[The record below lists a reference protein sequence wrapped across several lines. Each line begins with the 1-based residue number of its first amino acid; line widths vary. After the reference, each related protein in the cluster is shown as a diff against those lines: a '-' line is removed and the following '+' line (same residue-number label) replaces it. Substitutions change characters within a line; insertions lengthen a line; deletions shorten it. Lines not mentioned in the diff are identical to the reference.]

1 MERPVCRR
9 DRAEK
14 QVSNATVTPWE
25 VTGEIDYDKLIKQFG
40 TQPITEELL
49 QRIAKHTG
57 GLHPQLRR
65 RLFYSHRDLDV
76 ILNEY
81 EKGNKFYL
89 YTGRGPSG
97 PVHIGHLVPWI
108 FTRHLQEKFDA
119 KLYFQVTDDER
130 YLYHEKFS
138 QEDTYNNALDNILD
152 VIAVG
157 FDKNKTKIIIDS
169 RAGGVLYKLAVRI
182 AKHVTL
188 STAKAV
194 FGFQDSTNIG
204 LAFYPAIQAAPA
216 FLESELTGKSSPCLI
231 PAAIDQDPF
240 WRVTR
245 DVAPKLGF
253 PKPAQIHS
261 KFLPG
266 LGQGGKMSASH
277 PETAIFTTDSAKE
290 AQAKISSSFTGGQ
303 ATRELHR
310 KLGGNPDIC
319 PVFAYHSFFTEN
331 DQEVE
336 NIYGSCRSGELF
348 CGECK
353 AILAPK
359 VTTFLADH
367 QKKRDAARKVVN
379 DYLIQS

>member
-1 MERPVCRR
+1 M
-9 DRAEK
+9 
-14 QVSNATVTPWE
+14 SNATVTPWE
-25 VTGEIDYDKLIKQFG
+25 VTGEVDYERLIKQFG

-49 QRIAKHTG
+49 RRIANHTG
-57 GLHPQLRR
+57 GLDPQLRR

-130 YLYHEKFS
+130 YLYHEKLS
-138 QEDTYNNALDNILD
+138 QEDTLSYALDNVLD

-157 FDKNKTKIIIDS
+157 FDKSKTKIIIDS
-169 RAGGVLYKLAVRI
+169 RAGGILYKLAVRI

-194 FGFQDSTNIG
+194 FGFEDSTNIG

-216 FLESELTGKSSPCLI
+216 FLESELTGKPTPCLI

-245 DVAPKLGF
+245 DVAPKIGY

-277 PETAIFTTDSAKE
+277 PETAIFTTDSAKM
-290 AQAKISSSFTGGQ
+290 AQSKISSSFTGGQ

-310 KLGGNPDIC
+310 KLGGNPEIC
-319 PVFAYHSFFTEN
+319 PVYAYHSFFTE
-331 DQEVE
+331 DDKEIEGV
-336 NIYGSCRSGELF
+336 YGSCRSGELF

-353 AILAPK
+353 SMLVPK
-359 VTTFLADH
+359 VTSFLADH
-367 QKKRDAARKVVN
+367 QKKREAARKIVN

>member
-1 MERPVCRR
+1 MSKVA
-9 DRAEK
+9 D
-14 QVSNATVTPWE
+14 SMSTGTVTPWE

-40 TQPITEELL
+40 TQPITEDLL
-49 QRIAKHTG
+49 IRIAKHVG
-57 GLHPQLRR
+57 ELHPQLRR
-65 RLFYSHRDLDV
+65 RMFYSHRDLDI
-76 ILNEY
+76 ILDEY

-108 FTRHLQEKFDA
+108 FTRYLQEKFDA

-138 QEDTYNNALDNILD
+138 QDETLQNAYDNILD

-169 RAGGVLYKLAVRI
+169 KSGGILYKLAVRI

-194 FGFQDSTNIG
+194 FGFEDSTNIG
-204 LAFYPAIQAAPA
+204 LTFYPAIQAAPA
-216 FLESELTGKSSPCLI
+216 FLESDLTGKSTHCLI

-277 PETAIFTTDSAKE
+277 PETAIFTTDSPQSAEK
-290 AQAKISSSFTGGQ
+290 KILNAFTGGQ

-310 KLGGNPDIC
+310 KLGGNPDVC
-319 PVFAYHSFFTEN
+319 PVFAYHSFLTE
-331 DQEVE
+331 DDREIE
-336 NIYGSCRSGELF
+336 SIYGTCRSGELF
-348 CGECK
+348 CGDCK
-353 AILAPK
+353 SMLMPK
-359 VTTFLADH
+359 VSTFLAEH
-367 QKKRDAARKVVN
+367 QKKREKAGSLIGE
-379 DYLIQS
+379 YLITA

>member
-1 MERPVCRR
+1 M
-9 DRAEK
+9 
-14 QVSNATVTPWE
+14 SNATVTPWE
-25 VTGEIDYDKLIKQFG
+25 VTGEVDYEKLVKQFG
-40 TQPITEELL
+40 TQPITEELMH
-49 QRIAKHTG
+49 RIARHTD
-57 GLHPQLRR
+57 GLHTQLRR
-65 RLFYSHRDLDV
+65 RLFYSHRDLDL

-97 PVHIGHLVPWI
+97 PVHLGHLVPWI
-108 FTRHLQEKFDA
+108 FTRHLQEKFDV

-130 YLYHEKFS
+130 YLYNEKFS
-138 QEDTYNNALDNILD
+138 QEDTLKNAYDNILD
-152 VIAVG
+152 IIAVG
-157 FDKNKTKIIIDS
+157 FDQSKTKIIIDS
-169 RAGGVLYKLAVRI
+169 KAGGILYNLAVRI
-182 AKHVTL
+182 SKHVTL

-194 FGFQDSTNIG
+194 FGFEDSTNIG
-204 LAFYPAIQAAPA
+204 LAFYPAVQAAPA
-216 FLESELTGKSSPCLI
+216 FLESELTGKPTPCLI

-277 PETAIFTTDSAKE
+277 PESAIFTTDSTELAEK
-290 AQAKISSSFTGGQ
+290 KIANSFTGGQ

-319 PVFAYHSFFTEN
+319 PVFAYHSFFTEE
-331 DQEVE
+331 DREVE
-336 NIYGSCRSGELF
+336 RIYGSCRSGQLY

-353 AILAPK
+353 ALLTPK
-359 VTTFLADH
+359 VTSFLAEH
-367 QKKRDAARKVVN
+367 KKKREAARKIVN
-379 DYLIQS
+379 DYLMTA